1 MTGVQVECE
10 KDTDRLLVNR
20 DIQADEMSTSR
31 QGGMIRMRYL
41 RQEKGGG
48 GKTQTAGQV
57 GWVKR
62 DVLISF
68 E

>member
-48 GKTQTAGQV
+48 KDTDSRAGGLGK
-57 GWVKR
+57 KR
-62 DVLISF
+62 CTDKF
-68 E
+68 